1 LNKFAPSI
9 KTALQATSGPNSGDI
24 LKPLEDSMEK
34 ETSRATRL
42 YRGLLRLLPFDF
54 RSDFG
59 PEMEQVFSEQR
70 AEAEREG
77 GKMGAWRLW
86 WETLKGIFTTAPR
99 EHLSMLRQDSTFALR
114 MMQKNL
120 GFTIAAIVVL
130 GLGIGANTAIFS
142 VVNAVLLKPL
152 PYEHGDRL
160 LMLQQSTP
168 STGLM
173 GSSVSIPD
181 LMDYRRQNRSL
192 DALVEYHNM
201 QFILLGRSEPEQVE
215 TGVVSW
221 NYFDVFGVKPL
232 VGRNF
237 GPDDEKA
244 GAPAVLLLSFEYWE
258 RSFGG
263 DPTVVGKIFRMNDKP
278 HTVIGVLP
286 PFPQYPQEND
296 VYMPTVACPFRS
308 DPSMIANRQMPM
320 VRMFGRMKSGLKSTE
335 AEADLS
341 AVAASM
347 QREFPNDYS
356 GSSTLKVEATPLKT
370 ELTRDAKP
378 TMLFLLAAAGFVLL
392 IACTNVANLNLA
404 RMVRRERELG
414 VRTAMGASRVRLFRQ
429 LLTESFLMAL
439 GGGLLGLLLATGG
452 LHVLTAYVARFTPR
466 ANEVHIDS
474 AVLLFTLVAALFVSV
489 LTGTAPALARRD
501 SLVTALK
508 EGGSHATLSV
518 ARGKMRST
526 LIVAQVVVSFLLL
539 VGAGL
544 MVRSLINL
552 QRVDPG
558 FRPENV
564 LTIQLSLDFSRYT
577 TNEKTLGFFDSLLEK
592 AEALPGVTST
602 AAAGAFPLD
611 KSPAFNNQ
619 FVIDGQQGNTADS
632 RPVAEFNVISPGYL
646 QVLGIPLRS
655 GRNFD
660 RRDRPESP
668 KVAIINQSLARHHWR
683 DDDPVGH
690 RISLDGG
697 KTWTQIIGVIGDVHE
712 HGLDQPPSDL
722 IYLPFAQY
730 PQNSPAL
737 LARTQGDPMAIAR
750 AAVQRLYAV
759 DPNQPAG
766 RIQSL
771 EQVRADSIAAPRLT
785 ANLLGLFA
793 LLALAIAAA
802 GIGGVMALSVSQR
815 THEIGVRMAIGARPG
830 EIMRR
835 ILRQGMGLALVGVA
849 LGMLGAFPLTLAMK
863 SFLFAVTPTDPVTFL
878 GVAAVLAAAAFA
890 ACYVPA
896 RRAAQVDP
904 NIALRA
910 E

>member
-1 LNKFAPSI
+1 MTEPERC
-9 KTALQATSGPNSGDI
+9 AT
-24 LKPLEDSMEK
+24 KRFRM
-34 ETSRATRL
+34 
-42 YRGLLRLLPFDF
+42 LLRLLPAEF
-54 RSDFG
+54 RGDFG
-59 PEMEQVFSEQR
+59 PEMEQVFVELR
-70 AEAEREG
+70 EEAAREG
-77 GKMGAWRLW
+77 GKMGVWRLW
-86 WETLKGIFTTAPR
+86 WETAKGIFTTAPR
-99 EHLSMLRQDSTFALR
+99 EHLSMLRQDSSFALR
-114 MMQKNL
+114 MMRKNL
-120 GFTIAAIVVL
+120 GFTIAAIIVL

-152 PYEHGDRL
+152 PYEHGERL
-160 LMLQQSTP
+160 LMMRQSTP
-168 STGLM
+168 RSGLM
-173 GSSVSIPD
+173 GRTVSVPE
-181 LMDYRRQNRSL
+181 LLDYRRQNRNL
-192 DALVEYHNM
+192 DAIVEYHNM
-201 QFILLGRSEPEQVE
+201 QFILLGRAEPEQVE

-221 NYFDVFGVKPL
+221 NFFDIFGVKPL

-237 GPDDEKA
+237 APDDEKP
-244 GAPAVLLLSFEYWE
+244 GAPAVLLLSYEYWL

-263 DPTVVGKIFRMNDKP
+263 DPTVVGKVFRMNDKP

-296 VYMPTVACPFRS
+296 LYMPTVACPFRS
-308 DPSMIANRQMPM
+308 GPHMLANRQMRM
-320 VRMFGRMKSGLKSTE
+320 VRMFGRMKPNVKPAE
-335 AEADLS
+335 AGADLS

-347 QREFPNDYS
+347 IREFPNDYPE
-356 GSSTLKVEATPLKT
+356 GTDLRVDVTPLKT

-392 IACTNVANLNLA
+392 IACANVANLNLA

-414 VRTAMGASRVRLFRQ
+414 VRTAMGANRVRLFRQ
-429 LLTESFLMAL
+429 LLTESSLLALL
-439 GGGLLGLLLATGG
+439 GGALGLLLATGG
-452 LHVLTAYVARFTPR
+452 VQLLAAYVARFTPR
-466 ANEVHIDS
+466 AREVHIDL
-474 AVLLFTLVAALFVSV
+474 AVLLFTLGVALFVSV
-489 LTGTAPALARRD
+489 LTGTAPAVASRQDLI
-501 SLVTALK
+501 TTLK
-508 EGGSHATLSV
+508 EGGSQSTLGTI
-518 ARGKMRST
+518 RGKLRSA
-526 LIVAQVVVSFLLL
+526 LIVAQVAVSFLLL
-539 VGAGL
+539 IGAGL
-544 MVRSLINL
+544 TVRSLINL
-552 QRVDPG
+552 QHVDPG

-577 TNEKTLGFFDSLLEK
+577 TNEKTLSFFDSLLEK

-750 AAVQRLYAV
+750 AAVQRLYEV

-793 LLALAIAAA
+793 L
-802 GIGGVMALSVSQR
+802 
-815 THEIGVRMAIGARPG
+815 
-830 EIMRR
+830 
-835 ILRQGMGLALVGVA
+835 
-849 LGMLGAFPLTLAMK
+849 
-863 SFLFAVTPTDPVTFL
+863 
-878 GVAAVLAAAAFA
+878 
-890 ACYVPA
+890 
-896 RRAAQVDP
+896 
-904 NIALRA
+904 
-910 E
+910 